1 VTVLLS
7 LSIIE
12 ASGCSGVTRMWEQSV
27 KLKWTSSG
35 RGRVTRERRTALFT
49 ELGCWLIFC
58 GAFWIA
64 AGQRAATF
72 GAFGST
78 FDPTC
83 APYPAR
89 QRMPS
94 SYHPASRSLRR
105 DDRDMY

>member
-1 VTVLLS
+1 
-7 LSIIE
+7 
-12 ASGCSGVTRMWEQSV
+12 MWEQSV

-72 GAFGST
+72 GAEFLACGAFGSALGAT
-78 FDPTC
+78 H
-83 APYPAR
+83 APYP
-89 QRMPS
+89 
-94 SYHPASRSLRR
+94 
-105 DDRDMY
+105 